1 MESIEVDGRTF
12 RLELLND
19 GNNLAVVEER
29 ADGPVGI
36 GTLFVGQLEPPAPKV
51 YLVPDEPP
59 AEPLAYADTPE
70 DVPQS

>member
-1 MESIEVDGRTF
+1 MASIEVDGRTF
-12 RLELLND
+12 SLELQND
-19 GNNLAVVEER
+19 GNTLAVVEER
-29 ADGPVGI
+29 ADGAVGI
-36 GTLFVGQLEPPAPKV
+36 GTLFVGTLPPPAPPV

>member
-1 MESIEVDGRTF
+1 METVVVGGRTF
-12 RLELLND
+12 ALELIND

-29 ADGPVGI
+29 DGGPVGI
-36 GTLFVGQLEPPAPKV
+36 GTLFVGVLEPQPPKV
-51 YLVPDEPP
+51 YVEPDEPP